1 MELLNRLR
9 LRTWQIILPVLA
21 LILIFGVAC
30 GSAAAPAEESLP
42 AAETAPQQP
51 PAQPAA
57 EAAPTAVPQ
66 AAVQP
71 EEAGMV
77 QVHPGN
83 VTFMVAAWG
92 DERFDR
98 TFSGGAS
105 NSYGRI
111 LHGFLIESTAET
123 ELIPGIASE
132 WGFSEDGLTWIVT
145 VRDGVKFHDGT
156 DLTAKDVAWSIEHN
170 FGPQAAEYAQSS
182 TAVGFAKKMAKVE
195 QTGPNE
201 VSSTFKSIETGFPGY
216 MSAAGPTWPAIY
228 PARATLRNEEEEAAY
243 DKNPIG
249 AGVMKRGRFV
259 PSEVIEFERYDDY
272 YFQPASGF
280 DEDRTVKFA
289 TLDLRLVPEE
299 ATRVAAIRAGDA
311 DVAPVSLRAR
321 PQVEK
326 GGGRIVWGAEGGYF
340 RIMLFGCWTG
350 AERAGMETY
359 PCMDKR
365 VRHALS
371 YAVDKELMRD
381 RLYGGPEAM
390 EVERGGWGAVT
401 PSTIGYSADL
411 KPFPFDPAKARALL
425 TEAGYK
431 NPDNPNGKDFGPLVV
446 NTWVSALM
454 PFLPESAQL
463 AAENWKRELG
473 IETEVVVGEEV
484 SMKDAYKAG
493 NLDGQIVWR
502 DNETRLD
509 AASIMGSHF
518 GRRDKRDRGH
528 NDPVLFEAVEEA
540 ISVFADAER
549 PAALNKLYRQLYEEQ
564 YLIGIGTINIPW
576 ALGPDVADW
585 QPFPVAFY
593 PSSMH
598 TLILKEE

>member
-1 MELLNRLR
+1 
-9 LRTWQIILPVLA
+9 
-21 LILIFGVAC
+21 
-30 GSAAAPAEESLP
+30 
-42 AAETAPQQP
+42 
-51 PAQPAA
+51 
-57 EAAPTAVPQ
+57 
-66 AAVQP
+66 
-71 EEAGMV
+71 MV
-77 QVHPGN
+77 QVHSGN

-111 LHGFLIESTAET
+111 LHGFLIESTADT
-123 ELIPGIASE
+123 ELIPGIASD
-132 WGFSEDGLTWIVT
+132 WGFSEDGLTWSVT
-145 VRDGVKFHDGT
+145 IRDGVKFHDGT
-156 DLTAKDVAWSIEHN
+156 DLTAADVAWSLEHN

-182 TAVGFAKKMAKVE
+182 TAVGFAKKMEKVE
-195 QTGPNE
+195 QTGPNV

-216 MSAAGPTWPAIY
+216 MSAAGPTWPAVY
-228 PARATLRNEEEEAAY
+228 PMRTTLRNEEEEAAY

-259 PSEVIEFERYDDY
+259 PSEVIEFERFADY
-272 YFQPASGF
+272 YFQPANGF

-299 ATRVAAIRAGDA
+299 ATRVAAMRAGDA

-321 PQVEK
+321 EQVEK

-340 RIMLFGCWTG
+340 RVMLFGCWSG
-350 AERAGMETY
+350 AEREGMEAY
-359 PCMDKR
+359 PCVDKR

-371 YAVDKELMRD
+371 YAIDKELMRD

-390 EVERGGWGAVT
+390 EVEKGGWGAVT

-411 KPFPFDPAKARALL
+411 KPFPFDPDKARELL
-425 TEAGYK
+425 AEAGYK
-431 NPDNPNGKDFGPLVV
+431 TPTNPNGKDFGPLVV

-484 SMKDAYKAG
+484 SMKEAYKAG
-493 NLDGQIVWR
+493 QLDGQIVWR

-528 NDPVLFEAVEEA
+528 NDPAIFDAVDEA
-540 ISVFADAER
+540 ISVFADEDR
-549 PAALNKLYRQLYEEQ
+549 PAALNTLYRRLYEEQ

-598 TLILKEE
+598 TLTLKDE